1 MKKERKL
8 NAFTLVELLVV
19 IAILAV
25 LATVSVVGYT
35 SFINKANDSNALTEC
50 KQLEEVIL
58 SDLVSFSTNANSKE
72 DHTCNGIWFDYDEMT
87 GKIVFKD
94 GEGTKP
100 AAGKEIDEL
109 KEKFDDA
116 KNLSGKLYYIDDET
130 LVYRTENGKG
140 YATWKS
146 TKTPEAGATDPAKK
160 SIGEIEVK
168 PGSSEETE

>member
-87 GKIVFKD
+87 GKIVFED

-100 AAGKEIDEL
+100 EAGKPVDEL

-116 KNLSGKLYYIDDET
+116 KNLSGTLYYIDANT
-130 LVYRTENGKG
+130 LVYRTANGKG

-146 TKTPEAGATDPAKK
+146 TETPEAGATDAAKTV
-160 SIGEIEVK
+160 IGEIKET
-168 PGSSEETE
+168 PGTEEDE